1 MYISISDALKVIR
14 FPLTFTLLIL
24 QVNTQNF
31 HNIYT
36 HIQIYGLLQTVH
48 IINEHRNWP
57 SDKKKKQVRVFDGL
71 NGHFV
76 HRLN

>member
-24 QVNTQNF
+24 QVNIQNF
-31 HNIYT
+31 HNIYA

-48 IINEHRNWP
+48 TMNDYRNWP
-57 SDKKKKQVRVFDGL
+57 SDKKKQVRVFDGL
-71 NGHFV
+71 NEHFV